1 MFNNNNNFPFRGVL
15 GQMPAAPTFQP
26 VPRTMFSGGAGVR
39 GNMGGE
45 MNFGQFGSQGLRAG
59 YPGLPADFGY
69 TPPWM
74 VGGPGKNLG
83 GMSNL
88 GFNTGVG
95 RGLGTTGGQGM
106 NNFPG
111 ILSGGFNRR
120 GF

>member
-1 MFNNNNNFPFRGVL
+1 MFNNNNNYPFRGVL
-15 GQMPAAPTFQP
+15 GGMAPGGAQGFPPA
-26 VPRTMFSGGAGVR
+26 RTMFSSGAGVR
-39 GNMGGE
+39 PNMGGE
-45 MNFGQFGSQGLRAG
+45 MNFGQFGSQGQRAG

-74 VGGPGKNLG
+74 VGGPGKN
-83 GMSNL
+83 
-88 GFNTGVG
+88 
-95 RGLGTTGGQGM
+95 M